1 MDTEIEIKFL
11 ALHDISGRLPELL
24 QNYKTL
30 KQDQLHLSNTYYDT
44 ADLALRRAD
53 AGLRIRSKDGALEQT
68 VKLAGSQIGG
78 LHQRPEYNVELVEHS
93 PDLGLFPAH
102 IWPEGLAVDA
112 VQQALLPQFS
122 TDFVR
127 RRWLLGCDDG
137 SEIELA
143 FDMGEVRAGEGC
155 EPIAEL
161 ELELCRGDASQLF
174 ELAEV
179 LIAEGGLRLGAVSKA
194 QRGYQLAG
202 LSPLPGLRPLE
213 HVPLAATDSCE
224 QAMARMLHQGLAHWQ
239 YHEETWLAR
248 PGTDLLVQLREGV
261 SLVHQL
267 LLMFGPLISH
277 KVNSSW
283 IDDLLWL
290 QQQLSWLDRAQML
303 AQLCQEK
310 GHYLRKLDCQKE
322 VLQLLQEQ
330 GSVLPDEDKLQ
341 QLFYSAR
348 YARLMLRLTHWLY
361 RQDWRSGASQ
371 EQLTGLAAPVQGLA
385 DHLVEDS
392 WQTLRRS
399 ALGNFELNRSEYI
412 QQKGKLRR
420 NLTVGLCFG
429 DLYPEAERLA
439 FRMPWL
445 DILRGIEDLDM
456 LTPLEEVCDQLAPE
470 QQQELT
476 LWLVRKQDFLLE
488 ALEQS
493 RGQALQQSPYWLEAE

>member
-11 ALHDISGRLPELL
+11 AVDDISGRLPVLL
-24 QNYKTL
+24 KNYNIL
-30 KQDQLHLSNTYYDT
+30 KQDQFHLSNTYYDT

-53 AGLRIRSKDGALEQT
+53 AGLRIRSKDGVLEQT

-78 LHQRPEYNVELVEHS
+78 LHQRPEYNVGLADHS

-102 IWPEGLAVDA
+102 IWPEGLALDA
-112 VQQALLPQFS
+112 LQQALLPQFC

-127 RRWLLGCDDG
+127 RRWLLSCDDG

-143 FDMGEVRAGEGC
+143 FDIGEVRAGEAS

-179 LIAEGGLRLGAVSKA
+179 LIAQGGLRLGAVSKA

-213 HVPLAATDSCE
+213 HVPLAAADSCE
-224 QAMARMLHQGLAHWQ
+224 QAMARMLHQGMAHWQ
-239 YHEETWLAR
+239 YHEESWLAQ
-248 PGTDLLVQLREGV
+248 PAIELLVQLREGV
-261 SLVHQL
+261 SLVHQI

-303 AQLCQEK
+303 AQLSLEK

-322 VLQLLQEQ
+322 VLRRLQEQ
-330 GSVLPDEDKLQ
+330 GNFLPDEDKLQ

-348 YARLMLRLTHWLY
+348 YARLVLRLTHWLY
-361 RQDWRSGASQ
+361 RQDWRAGVSQ
-371 EQLTGLAAPVQGLA
+371 QQQVGLAAPVQGLA
-385 DHLVEDS
+385 DRLVDDS
-392 WQTLRRS
+392 WQTLRQS
-399 ALGNFELNRSEYI
+399 ALGNPELSRAEYI

-420 NLTVGLCFG
+420 NLMVGLCFG

-456 LTPLEEVCDQLAPE
+456 LTPLEEAYDQLDPE

-476 LWLVRKQDFLLE
+476 LWLDRKQNFLLE

-493 RGQALQQSPYWLEAE
+493 RDQALQQQPYWLATE